1 METKRGLDCGVVN
14 KRRFNYVQIDTRE
27 RNKEKIKFRS
37 NYPTTKEERKEETK
51 LHQSCIILHAQTA
64 GGQKRGCE
72 QFLRPIPPVMN
83 HDSVLRVFANG
94 PEYIKKKKRV

>member
-37 NYPTTKEERKEETK
+37 NY
-51 LHQSCIILHAQTA
+51 QSCIILHAQTA